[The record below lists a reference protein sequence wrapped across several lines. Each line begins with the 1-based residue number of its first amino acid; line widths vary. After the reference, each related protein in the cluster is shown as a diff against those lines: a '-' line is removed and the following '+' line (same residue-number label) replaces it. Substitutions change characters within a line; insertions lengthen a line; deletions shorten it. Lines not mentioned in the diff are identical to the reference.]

1 MKHVLLAD
9 IFLATTILEVI
20 GTAVETITV
29 FSIFFSVWKDWT
41 LDFKILTPT
50 LHLLFSCAQL
60 WGARVFWLMSQQH
73 RKAADAALAEES
85 APKDAES
92 DYQQEIILSK
102 EDSIHDQDDSL
113 ADLENT
119 EQMV

>member
-1 MKHVLLAD
+1 MATPSCHYLPHLAQETCAACRY
-9 IFLATTILEVI
+9 LPCTAILEVI
-20 GTAVETITV
+20 GTIVETITV
-29 FSIFFSVWKDWT
+29 FSIFFSV
-41 LDFKILTPT
+41 
-50 LHLLFSCAQL
+50 CAQL

-73 RKAADAALAEES
+73 RKAADAALADES

-102 EDSIHDQDDSL
+102 EDSIHDQDHSM